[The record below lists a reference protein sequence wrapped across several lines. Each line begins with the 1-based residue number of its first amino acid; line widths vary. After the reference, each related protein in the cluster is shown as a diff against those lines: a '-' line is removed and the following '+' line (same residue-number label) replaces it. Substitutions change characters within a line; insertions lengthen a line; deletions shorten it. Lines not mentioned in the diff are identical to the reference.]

1 MAFVHPSFKE
11 KAIYTFNQHT
21 QYTHKICL
29 IGFVYYYHKLST
41 KLWKNMFLKN
51 CKSQNKINKKEIW
64 LSKWDLAMKFDN
76 MT

>member
-1 MAFVHPSFKE
+1 
-11 KAIYTFNQHT
+11 
-21 QYTHKICL
+21 
-29 IGFVYYYHKLST
+29 
-41 KLWKNMFLKN
+41 LWKNMFLKN